1 MTLRRR
7 SRILLASFALTAP
20 LMLGG
25 CSATYCEE
33 PAGDSLEALVKG
45 LLCLGFGFVGGPP
58 AAERPVASF
67 EVRPSTIPSGGVV
80 TLDATGSRGGFQRP
94 VALYKW
100 DVDGDYRVFAGG
112 GRQFDYEFTD
122 FAGTAVSQVRL
133 FRRDPAFVTPPG
145 EIIDDGVT
153 ETRVIGLHITDVAFE
168 ETSDVGRVRI
178 TGDPVPPGANPPV
191 AIFRIS
197 PPRPSVGQNVILD
210 GGASE
215 GAATYAWDL
224 DGNGSFETGP
234 IESPVVTHVF
244 QTSGINVVRLQ
255 VTNAQGESA
264 SAPKEIFVAPAG
276 ERRSASASATRRAPR
291 AGGRKFSARL
301 ARVRFPSE
309 LGAGRPTGR
318 TVAFGP
324 LRAGGGSWRDRA
336 RTATWQR
343 SAARPGGPGSICRS
357 SPRARRLRVRGLALA
372 RFARGAGTACLR
384 LRLTARRG
392 KPVASGRMTA
402 IGGRATPASSP
413 VEDASASGSGAAAR
427 SSREV

>member
-1 MTLRRR
+1 M
-7 SRILLASFALTAP
+7 
-20 LMLGG
+20 
-25 CSATYCEE
+25 
-33 PAGDSLEALVKG
+33 
-45 LLCLGFGFVGGPP
+45 
-58 AAERPVASF
+58 
-67 EVRPSTIPSGGVV
+67 
-80 TLDATGSRGGFQRP
+80 
-94 VALYKW
+94 
-100 DVDGDYRVFAGG
+100 FAGG
-112 GRQFDYEFTD
+112 GRQFDYEFVD
-122 FAGTAVSQVRL
+122 FAGTHVSQVRL

-145 EIIDDGVT
+145 EIIDDGMT

-168 ETSDVGRVRI
+168 KTSAVGRVRI

-234 IESPVVTHVF
+234 NESPVVTHVF

-324 LRAGGGSWRDRA
+324 LRAGGRLV
-336 RTATWQR
+336 
-343 SAARPGGPGSICRS
+343 ARPGLDGDLAAFRRAAWRARLDLSVE
-357 SPRARRLRVRGLALA
+357 PRARRLRVRGLALA

-392 KPVASGRMTA
+392 KPVASGRMTV
-402 IGGRATPASSP
+402 IGGSG
-413 VEDASASGSGAAAR
+413 DAGELSGGGRFRFRFRGRRPQLEGGLNLRRGAARPLPRACAGL
-427 SSREV
+427 